1 MFGKIKD
8 FDKKMWNNRTYQS
21 FMSVPR
27 KLVHTLKR
35 VRKYGILYPVRLLAV
50 KTSMQGKK
58 NVPLVS
64 IIMPVYNVEKYLRQC
79 LDSLL
84 EQKVRNIEIIT
95 VDDGSTDSSL
105 DILKEY
111 AKKDHRLK
119 VFTQENQYAGTAR
132 NLGLTKAAGE
142 YVMFL
147 DSDDFFEKEII
158 KDAYSVAK
166 ANRADILLFGA
177 RYYEDV
183 TGKYRE
189 GKSFVKDHLAP
200 PKQPFCYKDSPKYF
214 YQLTTACP
222 WTKIYRRA
230 FVLETG
236 LQFQPLRN
244 SNDVFFVYSSLAMAK
259 RVVTYKK
266 PLVNYRVGMATNLQA
281 TKKKSPFCFYEAFK
295 AWHDK
300 LKALG
305 VLEEVR
311 QSYVSAA
318 LEGCLY
324 NLRTV
329 TDPET
334 KKLVFDKMRNEI
346 FRELE
351 ITGKPKAY
359 YHDQK
364 NYADMCLV
372 EKGDFTQ
379 YMNEKSR

>member
-1 MFGKIKD
+1 MFGKFKD
-8 FDKKMWNNRTYQS
+8 FDKRMWNNTTYQKVVY
-21 FMSVPR
+21 VPR

-35 VRKYGILYPVRLLAV
+35 VRKYGISYPLRLLAV
-50 KTSMQGKK
+50 KISMQGKK
-58 NVPLVS
+58 NIPLVS
-64 IIMPVYNVEKYLRQC
+64 VIMPVYNVENYLSQC

-84 EQKVRNIEIIT
+84 EQKVRNIEIIA
-95 VDDGSTDSSL
+95 VDDGSTDRSL
-105 DILKEY
+105 EILKEY
-111 AKKDHRLK
+111 AKNDDRVK

-132 NLGLTKAAGE
+132 NLGLTKATGE

-158 KDAYSVAK
+158 METYSVAK

-177 RYYEDV
+177 RYYEDA
-183 TGKYRE
+183 TGSYRE
-189 GKSFVKDHLAP
+189 GKSFVKDYLSP
-200 PKQPFCYKDSPKYF
+200 KKQPFCYKDSPKYF

-222 WTKIYRRA
+222 WTKIYRRE

-236 LQFQPLRN
+236 LKFQPLRN

-259 RVVTYKK
+259 RIVTYKK
-266 PLVNYRVGMATNLQA
+266 SLVNYRVGMATNLQA

-295 AWHDK
+295 AWHDQ
-300 LKALG
+300 LNELG

-334 KKLVFDKMRNEI
+334 KKLVFERIRDEI
-346 FRELE
+346 FEELE
-351 ITGKPKAY
+351 ITGHQEAY
-359 YHDQK
+359 YYDQK

-379 YMNEKSR
+379 YMNEKAR

>member
-8 FDKKMWNNRTYQS
+8 FDKKMWNNKTYQ
-21 FMSVPR
+21 MAANVPR
-27 KLVHTLKR
+27 RLVHTLKR
-35 VRKYGILYPVRLLAV
+35 VRRYGMLYPLRLLAV
-50 KTSMQGKK
+50 KLSMQGKK
-58 NVPLVS
+58 KLPLVS
-64 IIMPVYNVEKYLRQC
+64 VVMPVYNVEKYLSQC
-79 LDSLL
+79 IDSLL
-84 EQKVRNIEIIT
+84 RQKVQNIEIIA
-95 VDDGSTDSSL
+95 VDDGSTDGSL

-111 AKKDHRLK
+111 AGKDNRVK
-119 VFTQENQYAGTAR
+119 VFTQKNQYAGTAR
-132 NLGLTKAAGE
+132 NFGLTKASGE

-158 KDAYSVAK
+158 RDAYSVAK

-177 RYYEDV
+177 RYYEDAA
-183 TGKYRE
+183 GNYRE
-189 GKSFVKDHLAP
+189 GKSFVKEHLAP
-200 PKQPFCYKDSPKYF
+200 KKQPFCYKDSPKYF

-222 WTKIYRRA
+222 WTKIYRRE

-259 RVVTYKK
+259 RVVTYNKT
-266 PLVNYRVGMATNLQA
+266 LVNYRVGMSTNLQA

-300 LKALG
+300 LKELG
-305 VLEEVR
+305 VLEKVR

-334 KKLVFDKMRNEI
+334 KELVFDRIRHEI
-346 FRELE
+346 FGELE
-351 ITGKPKAY
+351 ITGYQESY
-359 YHDQK
+359 YYDQK
-364 NYADMCLV
+364 NYADMCLI
-372 EKGDFTQ
+372 EKGDFTK
-379 YMNEKSR
+379 YMNEKAR